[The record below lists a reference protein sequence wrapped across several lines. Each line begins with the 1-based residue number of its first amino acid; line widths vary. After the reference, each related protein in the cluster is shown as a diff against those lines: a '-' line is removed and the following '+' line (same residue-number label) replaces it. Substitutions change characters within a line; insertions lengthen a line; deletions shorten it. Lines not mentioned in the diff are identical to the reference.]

1 MRKNVSFHKI
11 EIAEHPYELGD
22 NPSCV
27 GGCPVQIGWEPMDK
41 MSLDVEEYERG
52 KTAPRNK
59 DQLRLPP
66 MIRDQL
72 AKSGG
77 ASRSEVE
84 QAIKQAQQI
93 TKNRFKS
100 IKARPWDK
108 LHYKLEKTSR
118 TLRKVTSMDGI
129 KRLGKSSQQYN
140 WSTNDLE
147 ELEET
152 NKAAEEA
159 LSDET
164 VDINEEELNRLK
176 EDDEEPLSF

>member
-1 MRKNVSFHKI
+1 
-11 EIAEHPYELGD
+11 
-22 NPSCV
+22 
-27 GGCPVQIGWEPMDK
+27 
-41 MSLDVEEYERG
+41 
-52 KTAPRNK
+52 
-59 DQLRLPP
+59 
-66 MIRDQL
+66 
-72 AKSGG
+72 
-77 ASRSEVE
+77 
-84 QAIKQAQQI
+84 
-93 TKNRFKS
+93 
-100 IKARPWDK
+100 
-108 LHYKLEKTSR
+108 
-118 TLRKVTSMDGI
+118 MDGI